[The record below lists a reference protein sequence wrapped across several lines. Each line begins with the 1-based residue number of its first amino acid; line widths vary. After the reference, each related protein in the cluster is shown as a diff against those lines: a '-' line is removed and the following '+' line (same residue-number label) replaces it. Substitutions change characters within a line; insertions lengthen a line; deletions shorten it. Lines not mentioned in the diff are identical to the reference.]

1 MPIFV
6 SEPPPQY
13 VHRFSGPV
21 IERVLPLAE
30 ARRLCARMGAPA
42 DGCAWTSKGRCYI
55 VIPSNGPVRDLGAY
69 RRHEIAH
76 CNGWGHHGGSVSVRT
91 AQRRL
96 PYLGAAGG
104 GRRQAQKDMP
114 FPGPDPKLRPE
125 AY

>member
-6 SEPPPQY
+6 AEPPPQY
-13 VHRFSGPV
+13 VHRFNGPV

-76 CNGWGHHGGSVSVRT
+76 CNGWGHGGGSVRT

-104 GRRQAQKDMP
+104 GRRRAQKDMP